1 MSIKALSNFIDSELD
16 TDLQEVLFTKDNQG
30 KYYLFGKYVIVRLN
44 NLYKVYCLDT
54 RNKVDFLSLKNATAW
69 CVLRNSGDNQ
79 GASRIHNLD
88 LKLSSI
94 DIDIAVHKNKIKNA
108 KNNFGTLISITKLQ
122 EDTYKRRWLVSEL
135 SHYINQSKRIQN
147 NKFNAKDSKIRNQR

>member
-1 MSIKALSNFIDSELD
+1 MSIKALSKFIDGELD
-16 TDLQEVLFTKDNQG
+16 TDLQEVLFTKDDQG

-54 RNKVDFLSLKNATAW
+54 RNKLDFLSLKNATAW
-69 CVLRNSGDNQ
+69 CVLRNSGDNH

-108 KNNFGTLISITKLQ
+108 KSNFGTLISINKLQ

>member
-16 TDLQEVLFTKDNQG
+16 TDLQEVLFTKDDQG

-69 CVLRNSGDNQ
+69 CVLRNSGDNH

-108 KNNFGTLISITKLQ
+108 KSNFGTLISITKLQ

>member
-16 TDLQEVLFTKDNQG
+16 TDLQEVLFTKDAQG

-108 KNNFGTLISITKLQ
+108 KSNFGTLISITKLQ

>member
-16 TDLQEVLFTKDNQG
+16 TDLQEVLFTKDAQG

-69 CVLRNSGDNQ
+69 CVLRNSGDNH

>member
-1 MSIKALSNFIDSELD
+1 MNIKALSKFIDTELD
-16 TDLQEVLFTKDNQG
+16 TDIQEVLFTKDNQG
-30 KYYLFGKYVIVRLN
+30 KYYLFGKYVIVRID

-54 RNKVDFLSLKNATAW
+54 RNKLDFLSLKNATAW
-69 CVLRNSGDNQ
+69 CVLRNSGDYQ

-108 KNNFGTLISITKLQ
+108 KSSFGTLISITKLQ
-122 EDTYKRRWLVSEL
+122 EDNYKRRWLVSEL
-135 SHYINQSKRIQN
+135 SHYINQSKTIQN

>member
-1 MSIKALSNFIDSELD
+1 MSIKALSNFIDGELD

-30 KYYLFGKYVIVRLN
+30 KYYLFGKYVIVRIN

-54 RNKVDFLSLKNATAW
+54 RNKLDFLSLKNATAW
-69 CVLRNSGDNQ
+69 CVLRNSGDNH

-94 DIDIAVHKNKIKNA
+94 DIDIAAHKNKIKNA
-108 KNNFGTLISITKLQ
+108 KSNFGTLISITKLQ
-122 EDTYKRRWLVSEL
+122 EDNYKRRWLVSEL
-135 SHYINQSKRIQN
+135 THYIDHSKRIQN

>member
-108 KNNFGTLISITKLQ
+108 KSNFGTLISITKLQ

>member
-1 MSIKALSNFIDSELD
+1 
-16 TDLQEVLFTKDNQG
+16 
-30 KYYLFGKYVIVRLN
+30 
-44 NLYKVYCLDT
+44 VYCLDT
-54 RNKVDFLSLKNATAW
+54 RNRVDFLSLKNATAW

-108 KNNFGTLISITKLQ
+108 KSNFGTLISITKLQ

>member
-1 MSIKALSNFIDSELD
+1 MSIKALSKFIDGELD
-16 TDLQEVLFTKDNQG
+16 TDLQEVLFTKDDQG

-54 RNKVDFLSLKNATAW
+54 RNKLDFLSLKNATAW
-69 CVLRNSGDNQ
+69 CVLRNSGDNH

-108 KNNFGTLISITKLQ
+108 KSNFGTLISITKLQ

>member
-1 MSIKALSNFIDSELD
+1 MSIKALSNFIDGELD

-30 KYYLFGKYVIVRLN
+30 KYYLFGKYVIMRLN
-44 NLYKVYCLDT
+44 NLYKVYCLNT
-54 RNKVDFLSLKNATAW
+54 RTKLDFLSLKNATAW
-69 CVLRNSGDNQ
+69 CVLRNSGDNH

-108 KNNFGTLISITKLQ
+108 KSNFGTLISITKLQ

>member
-16 TDLQEVLFTKDNQG
+16 TDLQEVLFTKDAQG

-54 RNKVDFLSLKNATAW
+54 RNRVDFLSLKNATAW

-108 KNNFGTLISITKLQ
+108 KSNFGTLISITKLQ

>member
-1 MSIKALSNFIDSELD
+1 MSIKALSNFIDNELD
-16 TDLQEVLFTKDNQG
+16 TDLQEVLFTKDAQG
-30 KYYLFGKYVIVRLN
+30 KYYLFGKYVIARLD

-69 CVLRNSGDNQ
+69 CVLRNSGDNH

-94 DIDIAVHKNKIKNA
+94 DIDIAVHKNKIRNA
-108 KNNFGTLISITKLQ
+108 KSNFGTLISITKLQ

-135 SHYINQSKRIQN
+135 SQYINQSKRIQN

>member
-16 TDLQEVLFTKDNQG
+16 TDLQEVLFTKDAQG

-69 CVLRNSGDNQ
+69 CVLRNSGDNH

-108 KNNFGTLISITKLQ
+108 KSNFGTLISITKLQ